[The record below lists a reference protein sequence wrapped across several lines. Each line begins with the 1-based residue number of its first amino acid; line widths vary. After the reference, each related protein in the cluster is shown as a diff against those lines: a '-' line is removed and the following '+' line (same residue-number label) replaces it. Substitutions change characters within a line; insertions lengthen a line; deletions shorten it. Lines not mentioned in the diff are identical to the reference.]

1 MQPEFRLALATADMH
16 MHWFYWTP
24 FVRVEKEPKSFGA
37 KNHWHSFHLSKS
49 LRRLS
54 LFCEIGKKYPP
65 PNADNFAY
73 FVGCFTRVLIVA
85 STPFSVN
92 HENSIRMAAM
102 CCLTVGGPP
111 WRCKVRYIWSVAVDD
126 TLYVRAYNPGTLDH
140 CESPDIWSHSGC
152 F

>member
-1 MQPEFRLALATADMH
+1 MDHRVQPEFRLALATADMH
-16 MHWFYWTP
+16 MHWFYRTP

-73 FVGCFTRVLIVA
+73 FVGCFTGVLI
-85 STPFSVN
+85 
-92 HENSIRMAAM
+92 E
-102 CCLTVGGPP
+102 
-111 WRCKVRYIWSVAVDD
+111 D
-126 TLYVRAYNPGTLDH
+126 
-140 CESPDIWSHSGC
+140 SGI